1 MLLLLWAGVER
12 SSREEE
18 HLLRQCDGEHKQDRA
33 LSCQR
38 GIVCDPGV

>member
-1 MLLLLWAGVER
+1 MLPFLLAAVER

-18 HLLRQCDGEHKQDRA
+18 HLLRNCVIGSTSIRA
-33 LSCQR
+33 LFCQR